1 MDHRYAMKLELDEE
15 GDFFMRI
22 PEALVEDLGWI
33 EGTLLDFEEDIDGSV
48 IPVSYTHLRAH
59 ETIH

>member
-1 MDHRYAMKLELDEE
+1 MDHRYAMKVELDEE
-15 GDFFMRI
+15 GDYFMRI

-48 IPVSYTHLRAH
+48 ILNRVKD
-59 ETIH
+59 

>member
-1 MDHRYAMKLELDEE
+1 MSRDTKRNMDHRYAMKVELDEE
-15 GDFFMRI
+15 GDFFMRL

-48 IPVSYTHLRAH
+48 ILNKVKD
-59 ETIH
+59 

>member
-1 MDHRYAMKLELDEE
+1 MSRDTKRNMDHRYAMKVELDEE
-15 GDFFMRI
+15 GDYFMRI

-48 IPVSYTHLRAH
+48 ILNRVKD
-59 ETIH
+59 

>member
-48 IPVSYTHLRAH
+48 ILNRVKD
-59 ETIH
+59 